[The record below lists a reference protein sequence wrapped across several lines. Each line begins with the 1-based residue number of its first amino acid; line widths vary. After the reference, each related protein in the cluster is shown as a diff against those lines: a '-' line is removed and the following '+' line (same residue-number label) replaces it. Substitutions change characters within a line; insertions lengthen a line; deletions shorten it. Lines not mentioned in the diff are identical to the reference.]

1 MICGITKFHL
11 IFIKN
16 LSTFTQVFFIMQNVD
31 YIIVGDGYAAL
42 FFAHQLTKNKKSFV
56 IFSEGK
62 KSASQ
67 ISAGIINP
75 VVLKKFTTFWLAQE
89 QLDFLRTSLNEIE
102 NYTGENYLI
111 NASIHRIFHD
121 ENEQKLW
128 LKKSKTEELLPF
140 LNEDFKHLEVVKNDF
155 NTGMVEQSARLNVQ
169 GFFDD
174 LLKYHEDNSQLIK
187 EKFNYNELNASDS
200 TYHNFKFKNIIF
212 CEGMNVKNNPYF
224 SDIQVIPNKGH
235 HIRVK
240 LSQPIP
246 EDITIKKKHFLFPL
260 KDNLY
265 FYGGTYDREQI
276 HENIDD
282 SAVEQLKNGLLE
294 FYQNSF
300 DVKEIHFGFRPT
312 VKDRRPI
319 LGRHPQHKNLYV
331 FNGLGARGILNGC
344 YFSKS
349 LYDFIENNIDL
360 PEEISLDRFNK
371 KDA

>member
-1 MICGITKFHL
+1 MK
-11 IFIKN
+11 
-16 LSTFTQVFFIMQNVD
+16 NVD

-42 FFAHQLTKNKKSFV
+42 FFAHQLTKNEKSFV

-89 QLDFLRTSLNEIE
+89 QLDFLKTSLDEIE
-102 NYTGENYLI
+102 KYTGENYLI
-111 NASIHRIFHD
+111 SASIHRIFHD

-128 LKKSKTEELLPF
+128 LKKSMTEELSPF
-140 LNEDFKHLEVVKNDF
+140 LKEEFKHLETVKNDF

-174 LLKYHEDNSQLIK
+174 LLKYYEGNSQLAK
-187 EKFNYNELNASDS
+187 EKFEYNKLNVSDS
-200 TYHNFKFKNIIF
+200 TYGNLRFKNIIF
-212 CEGMNVKNNPYF
+212 CEGMGVKNNPYF

-235 HIRVK
+235 HIRIK
-240 LSQPIP
+240 LSESIP

-260 KDNLY
+260 RDKLY
-265 FYGGTYDREQI
+265 FYGGTYDREQM
-276 HENIDD
+276 HEEIDE
-282 SAVEQLKNGLLE
+282 SAVIQLKNGLSE
-294 FYQNSF
+294 FYPNDFQIEE
-300 DVKEIHFGFRPT
+300 VHFGFRPT

-319 LGRHPQHKNLYV
+319 LGRHSEHKNLYV

-360 PEEISLDRFNK
+360 PQEISLERFNK